1 MDLMYLLELAVNG
14 GMAGLM
20 YSLVAMGIVLI
31 YKSSSVPNL
40 AQGALTMLGAY
51 IVLAFANGAG
61 LPMWLAIP
69 AAMATMFL
77 AGMGIER
84 VALRRLAGRPIV
96 MILMMTLGID
106 IFIRATTMTIWGGS
120 GRPMQIGISDAP
132 LFLGPLLLNRAYVV
146 GAGVSL
152 LLFVAFM
159 LFFRTR
165 RGVVLRA
172 IADDY
177 MASWAVGISVER
189 GVAFSWAL
197 SSLVAMGIVLI
208 YKSSS
213 VPNLAQGAL
222 TMVGAYVVLAFA
234 DGAGLPM
241 WAAIPLAMLTMMG
254 VGMGIERVALRRL
267 AGRPIVMILMMTLGL
282 DIFLRAITLVIGG
295 GTARP
300 LDIGISNDPLFV
312 GPLLL
317 NRAYVVGAVVALAL
331 FAVFVFFFRTRRGV
345 VLRAIADDYMASWS
359 VGISVERGVAL
370 SWALSSLV
378 ATAAG
383 VLWGSI
389 QGVDQSLSL
398 LLLKGITVAVL
409 GGMDS
414 LGGAIL
420 AGIALGVIEA
430 VASGVLDPLL
440 GGGTRELVVALVLIL
455 TIMIRP
461 HGLFGRHDIERL

>member
-1 MDLMYLLELAVNG
+1 MDPMYILELAVNG
-14 GMAGLM
+14 GLAGLM
-20 YSLVAMGIVLI
+20 YALVAMGIVLI

-40 AQGALTMLGAY
+40 AQGGLTMLGAY
-51 IVLAFANGAG
+51 MVLAFANDAG

-69 AAMATMFL
+69 AAIATMFL

-120 GRPMQIGISDAP
+120 GRPLQVGISDAP

-146 GAGVSL
+146 GAVVSL
-152 LLFVAFM
+152 VLFVAFM

-172 IADDY
+172 ISDDY
-177 MASWAVGISVER
+177 
-189 GVAFSWAL
+189 
-197 SSLVAMGIVLI
+197 
-208 YKSSS
+208 
-213 VPNLAQGAL
+213 
-222 TMVGAYVVLAFA
+222 T
-234 DGAGLPM
+234 
-241 WAAIPLAMLTMMG
+241 
-254 VGMGIERVALRRL
+254 
-267 AGRPIVMILMMTLGL
+267 
-282 DIFLRAITLVIGG
+282 
-295 GTARP
+295 
-300 LDIGISNDPLFV
+300 
-312 GPLLL
+312 
-317 NRAYVVGAVVALAL
+317 
-331 FAVFVFFFRTRRGV
+331 
-345 VLRAIADDYMASWS
+345 ASWS

-370 SWALSSLV
+370 SWALSSVV
-378 ATAAG
+378 ATTAG
-383 VLWGSI
+383 VLWGSV
-389 QGVDQSLSL
+389 QTVDQTLAM

-420 AGIALGVIEA
+420 AGLLLGILES

-440 GGGTRELVVALVLIL
+440 GGGTRELVVAAVLIF

-461 HGLFGRHDIERL
+461 HGLFGRHDIERI

>member
-1 MDLMYLLELAVNG
+1 MDLMYLLELGING
-14 GMAGLM
+14 AMSGLM
-20 YSLVAMGIVLI
+20 Y
-31 YKSSSVPNL
+31 
-40 AQGALTMLGAY
+40 
-51 IVLAFANGAG
+51 
-61 LPMWLAIP
+61 
-69 AAMATMFL
+69 
-77 AGMGIER
+77 
-84 VALRRLAGRPIV
+84 
-96 MILMMTLGID
+96 
-106 IFIRATTMTIWGGS
+106 
-120 GRPMQIGISDAP
+120 
-132 LFLGPLLLNRAYVV
+132 
-146 GAGVSL
+146 
-152 LLFVAFM
+152 
-159 LFFRTR
+159 
-165 RGVVLRA
+165 
-172 IADDY
+172 
-177 MASWAVGISVER
+177 
-189 GVAFSWAL
+189 
-197 SSLVAMGIVLI
+197 SLVAMGIVLI

-234 DGAGLPM
+234 NGAGLPM
-241 WAAIPLAMLTMMG
+241 WVAIPLAMLTMMG
-254 VGMGIERVALRRL
+254 MGMGIERVALRRL

-282 DIFLRAITLVIGG
+282 DIFLRAVTLVIGG

-300 LDIGISNDPLFV
+300 LDIGVSNDPLFL
-312 GPLLL
+312 GPILL
-317 NRAYVVGAVVALAL
+317 NRAYLVGAVVALAL

-378 ATAAG
+378 ATTAG

-430 VASGVLDPLL
+430 VASGVLDPML

-461 HGLFGRHDIERL
+461 HGLFGRHDLERL

>member
-1 MDLMYLLELAVNG
+1 MDLMYLLELGING
-14 GMAGLM
+14 AMAGLM
-20 YSLVAMGIVLI
+20 Y
-31 YKSSSVPNL
+31 
-40 AQGALTMLGAY
+40 
-51 IVLAFANGAG
+51 
-61 LPMWLAIP
+61 
-69 AAMATMFL
+69 
-77 AGMGIER
+77 
-84 VALRRLAGRPIV
+84 
-96 MILMMTLGID
+96 
-106 IFIRATTMTIWGGS
+106 
-120 GRPMQIGISDAP
+120 
-132 LFLGPLLLNRAYVV
+132 
-146 GAGVSL
+146 
-152 LLFVAFM
+152 
-159 LFFRTR
+159 
-165 RGVVLRA
+165 
-172 IADDY
+172 
-177 MASWAVGISVER
+177 
-189 GVAFSWAL
+189 
-197 SSLVAMGIVLI
+197 SLVAMGIVLI

-222 TMVGAYVVLAFA
+222 TMVGAYVVLVFA
-234 DGAGLPM
+234 NGAGLPM
-241 WAAIPLAMLTMMG
+241 WAAVPLAMVTMMG
-254 VGMGIERVALRRL
+254 VGLSIERVALRRL

-282 DIFLRAITLVIGG
+282 DIFLRAVTMAIGG

-300 LDIGISNDPLFV
+300 LKIGISDDPLFL

-317 NRAYVVGAVVALAL
+317 NRAYVVGAAVALLL
-331 FAVFVFFFRTRRGV
+331 FFVFVLFFRTRRGV

-420 AGIALGVIEA
+420 AGLGLGAFEA
-430 VASGVLDPLL
+430 VAAGVLDPLL
-440 GGGTRELVVALVLIL
+440 GGGTRDLVVALVLIL

>member
-1 MDLMYLLELAVNG
+1 MDLYYFLELGING
-14 GMAGLM
+14 ALAGLM
-20 YSLVAMGIVLI
+20 YSLVAMGL
-31 YKSSSVPNL
+31 
-40 AQGALTMLGAY
+40 
-51 IVLAFANGAG
+51 
-61 LPMWLAIP
+61 
-69 AAMATMFL
+69 
-77 AGMGIER
+77 
-84 VALRRLAGRPIV
+84 
-96 MILMMTLGID
+96 
-106 IFIRATTMTIWGGS
+106 
-120 GRPMQIGISDAP
+120 
-132 LFLGPLLLNRAYVV
+132 
-146 GAGVSL
+146 
-152 LLFVAFM
+152 
-159 LFFRTR
+159 
-165 RGVVLRA
+165 
-172 IADDY
+172 
-177 MASWAVGISVER
+177 
-189 GVAFSWAL
+189 
-197 SSLVAMGIVLI
+197 VLI

-222 TMVGAYVVLAFA
+222 TMVGAYVVLVFA
-234 DGAGLPM
+234 DTVGAPM
-241 WAAIPLAMLTMMG
+241 WLAIPLAMLAMCG
-254 VGMGIERVALRRL
+254 VGIGIERVALRRL

-282 DIFLRAITLVIGG
+282 DIFLRATTLAIGG

-300 LDIGISNDPLFV
+300 LRIGISDAPLFL

-317 NRAYVVGAVVALAL
+317 NRAYVVGAVVALVL
-331 FAVFVFFFRTRRGV
+331 FVVLLLFFRTRRGV
-345 VLRAIADDYMASWS
+345 VLRAISDDYTASWS

-370 SWALSSLV
+370 SWALSSMV

-420 AGIALGVIEA
+420 AGIGLGTLEA
-430 VASGVLDPLL
+430 VAAGVLDPLL